1 LALGALA
8 AYSRAALRRLWNFQT
23 LYNESVI
30 VRNFR
35 DNNGGRLLQLG
46 VSHRVIRCKGTT
58 VAPLQEHTGSPVAPP
73 ATFQWK
79 GAHFNTEH
87 FMRET
92 WKTGLLVLKVDGVQ
106 SARVLFERYRL
117 GNDVNSRCMSW
128 SVGKSILSTLFGVAC
143 SEGLIGDINVKT
155 VTDYLP
161 QLQGTAYEGVR
172 LKDIKFGE
180 EYSSPFSDINRMGY
194 SLAFGWSIESFIKSL
209 KKRDHEPGTYNNY
222 VSMDSQVLGLVLA
235 QVVRARGYT
244 LSSYLEEK
252 IWSKAGF
259 QANATWWLDNDKD
272 QMELAIGTLGITTRD
287 YARFGWL
294 FLNGGL
300 SPATGDRLIAEEW
313 VRASTT
319 AGRAPPPAG
328 AQRKRRKGLPVLWLR
343 LPMVASSWRRCPF
356 RSLRGSWRLHGICTC
371 SR

>member
-1 LALGALA
+1 
-8 AYSRAALRRLWNFQT
+8 
-23 LYNESVI
+23 
-30 VRNFR
+30 
-35 DNNGGRLLQLG
+35 
-46 VSHRVIRCKGTT
+46 
-58 VAPLQEHTGSPVAPP
+58 
-73 ATFQWK
+73 
-79 GAHFNTEH
+79 
-87 FMRET
+87 
-92 WKTGLLVLKVDGVQ
+92 
-106 SARVLFERYRL
+106 
-117 GNDVNSRCMSW
+117 
-128 SVGKSILSTLFGVAC
+128 
-143 SEGLIGDINVKT
+143 
-155 VTDYLP
+155 
-161 QLQGTAYEGVR
+161 VR